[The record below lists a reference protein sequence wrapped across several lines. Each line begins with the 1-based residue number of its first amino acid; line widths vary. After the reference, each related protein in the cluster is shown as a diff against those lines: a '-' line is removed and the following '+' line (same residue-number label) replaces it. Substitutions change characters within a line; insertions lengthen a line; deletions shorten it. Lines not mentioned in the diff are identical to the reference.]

1 MAVYRIGGILDGM
14 IASAKS
20 APRSSPLS
28 TLDAMIAA
36 AGGLSASPAANVIPP
51 ATRTLASKIV
61 GSSPLAAS
69 IPLGI
74 SAPPLPKAA
83 SFLETAAGGGGVDT
97 GGSIPIAY
105 TQGQADAAA
114 SKVPVTLIAAGVGA
128 LAVGAFV
135 FLQLRKKR

>member
-1 MAVYRIGGILDGM
+1 M
-14 IASAKS
+14 IAAAGS
-20 APRSSPLS
+20 APKSSGLS
-28 TLDAMIAA
+28 TLNAMIAA
-36 AGGLSASPAANVIPP
+36 AGTAGSGSSAPP
-51 ATRTLASKIV
+51 ATLATKTMSISVASALDKIV
-61 GSSPLAAS
+61 RSSPLAAS

-74 SAPPLPKAA
+74 SAPPLPKPA
-83 SFLETAAGGGGVDT
+83 SFLETAAIGGGVNT

-135 FLQLRKKR
+135 LLQLRKKR